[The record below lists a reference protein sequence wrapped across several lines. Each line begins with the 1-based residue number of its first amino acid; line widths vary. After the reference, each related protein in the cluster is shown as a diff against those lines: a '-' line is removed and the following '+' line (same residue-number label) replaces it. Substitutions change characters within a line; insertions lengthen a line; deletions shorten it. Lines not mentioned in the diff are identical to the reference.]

1 MKHDDVY
8 IAGQVERALTQ
19 DQRTNELGVHVEV
32 NGDIVVLRGEV
43 AGVQRRRMVAEVA
56 AEAVPGL
63 AIRNEVSITEVLP
76 PDEAPA

>member
-63 AIRNEVSITEVLP
+63 AIRNEVSITEVQP

>member
-63 AIRNEVSITEVLP
+63 AIRNEVSVTEVLP